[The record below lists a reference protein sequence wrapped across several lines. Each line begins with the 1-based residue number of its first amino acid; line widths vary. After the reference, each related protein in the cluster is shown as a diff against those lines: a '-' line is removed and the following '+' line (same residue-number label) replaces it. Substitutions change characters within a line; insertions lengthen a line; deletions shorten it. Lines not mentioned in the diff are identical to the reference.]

1 MGNRLVDVLIL
12 LLPEIALVAESP
24 SLMIVIQLRLVTGR
38 LKRLVTRPNI
48 SQNVVRLLILAALT
62 AGSPQELLS

>member
-1 MGNRLVDVLIL
+1 MGYRLVDVLIL

-24 SLMIVIQLRLVTGR
+24 SLMIVIELGLMTGR

-62 AGSPQELLS
+62 AWSTQ

>member
-1 MGNRLVDVLIL
+1 MSNWLVDVLIL

-62 AGSPQELLS
+62 AGSPQ